1 MGAAAAVILLKERHI
16 AEAFQS
22 AGATSAATARLPQDL
37 NVGMHGTGWRIM
49 HRNAFVRE
57 AGDGRYY
64 LDIPSW
70 EASIRA
76 RRRRALIAVIV
87 VLAFFAWFYYYKH

>member
-1 MGAAAAVILLKERHI
+1 MGAAAAVILMKERHI

-22 AGATSAATARLPQDL
+22 SGATSAATARLPQDL
-37 NVGMHGTGWRIM
+37 NVGMHGVGWRVM

-64 LDIPSW
+64 LDVPSW

-76 RRRRALIAVIV
+76 RRRRVLILGIV
-87 VLAFFAWFYYYKH
+87 LLAFLAWFYFYRR